1 MADGPSVQLS
11 ELMQVAMRVGDIDR
25 ATAFYRDVL
34 GAKHLFQAGN
44 LSFFD
49 LNGVRLLLDIPEDAA
64 FDHPGSV
71 LYFRVPDVRE
81 AHDVLKARGVEFI
94 AEPHVVHRDERHE
107 LWMAFFADGEG
118 NTLAVAAEVPLAS

>member
-1 MADGPSVQLS
+1 MTQAPSVQLS

-64 FDHPGSV
+64 YDHPGSI
-71 LYFRVPDVRE
+71 LYFRVPNVRE
-81 AHDVLKARGVEFI
+81 AYDALKARDVQFV
-94 AEPHVVHRDERHE
+94 AEPHIVHKDERHE
-107 LWMAFFADGEG
+107 LWMAFFEDGEG
-118 NTLAVAAEVPLAS
+118 NTLAVAAEVPLAA